1 MSAYPTTSNLGTW
14 PLRSLPASACSRV
27 FVRDHGHLVKAEYRI
42 GPEVT
47 CEAVAIKCP
56 DGWVIDGIETLP
68 TWRCHGH
75 ARAILERIVEISG
88 MPVRAMEIDPGAE
101 EFWAHMTELGINL
114 ANDATLAAARGGPNP
129 T

>member
-1 MSAYPTTSNLGTW
+1 M
-14 PLRSLPASACSRV
+14 V
-27 FVRDHGHLVKAEYRI
+27 EYRI

-56 DGWVIDGIETLP
+56 DGWIIDGITTLP

-75 ARAILERIVEISG
+75 ARAVLERIVAISG

-114 ANDATLAAARGGPNP
+114 ANSQADRPNG
-129 T
+129 

>member
-1 MSAYPTTSNLGTW
+1 ML
-14 PLRSLPASACSRV
+14 
-27 FVRDHGHLVKAEYRI
+27 EYRI

-56 DGWVIDGIETLP
+56 DGWIIDGIATLP
-68 TWRCHGH
+68 TWRCQGH
-75 ARAILERIVEISG
+75 ARAVLERIVEISG

-114 ANDATLAAARGGPNP
+114 PISAISCHSDDSTK
-129 T
+129 TTTI